1 MEEIMR
7 IMRVVVL
14 VSVVSVFP
22 GCWAAKI
29 DTGLHPSSTVIKKS
43 FASCWLY
50 GLIPPSTVETAAKCP
65 NGVAI
70 VETQLSFV
78 NQLVS
83 AITLGI
89 YTPMQ
94 IVVTCAER
102 PSTSMLDFDRD
113 FTIPTEASTEEIQAI
128 FARAAD
134 EAVQKHR
141 PVVVGMAQ

>member
-1 MEEIMR
+1 MR
-7 IMRVVVL
+7 FARAVALLAIVA
-14 VSVVSVFP
+14 VFP
-22 GCWAAKI
+22 GCYAAKVE
-29 DTGLHPSSTVIKKS
+29 TGLQPSATVIKKS

-50 GLIPPSTVETAAKCP
+50 GLIPPSTVETAAKCT

-83 AITLGI
+83 GITLGI

-94 IVVTCAER
+94 IKVTCAER
-102 PSTSMLDFDRD
+102 PSTSMLDFKRD
-113 FTIPTEASTEEIQAI
+113 FTIPTRASTAEIQAI

-134 EAVQKHR
+134 EAVRTRQ
-141 PVVVGMAQ
+141 PVIVGMAP